1 LFKVGISREAAEPV
15 ALLEAR
21 LLGGKKV
28 MFRTSRSVITLI
40 ALFILLALPLAVGA
54 RGLETS
60 RPVPVAGEGWL
71 GTAFDW
77 LQEAFGLRSREHRHQ
92 GTGSPAG
99 FQAKEDPIGGGSVG
113 GSSTS
118 GGSCIDPQGNRYPP
132 PCAIF

>member
-1 LFKVGISREAAEPV
+1 
-15 ALLEAR
+15 
-21 LLGGKKV
+21 
-28 MFRTSRSVITLI
+28 MDRTSRSIVTLI

-60 RPVPVAGEGWL
+60 RPVPAAGEGWL
-71 GTAFDW
+71 GAAFDW
-77 LQEAFGLRSREHRHQ
+77 LQEALGLRGQEHRHQ

-99 FQAKEDPIGGGSVG
+99 FQAKEGPAGGGTGG

-132 PCAIF
+132 PCNPF